1 MVTHS
6 DCPDPCPAGGEA
18 PTERV
23 ERSGPALRPALGP
36 DDRIGPYA
44 ILDRLGEGGM
54 GVVYLAEQR
63 EPVSRRVA
71 LKLMRWGGDSE
82 AVVARFESERQ
93 ALALMSHPHIA
104 QVFDAGT
111 APDGRP
117 YFVMEFVQGVPVTAY
132 CDARKAN
139 TRQRLEL
146 FMQICHAIQHAHFKG
161 IIHRDIKPS
170 NVLVT
175 DREEQAVPKVIDFGV
190 AKATGRRLT
199 DRAVHTE
206 IGQLIGTPAYM
217 SPEQAE
223 MSALDVDTRSDIYS
237 LGVLLYELLAGRLP
251 FDLTEARQKGYS
263 EVQRQIRDVEPPTP
277 SSRLSTLGEAAAE
290 VAGRRGAEPRTL
302 ARDLRGDLDWITMKA
317 MAKDRNRRY
326 ATAAEMAA
334 DIQRHL
340 NHQPVVAG
348 PPEWGYRFRK
358 FVRRHRPAV
367 IATAATAA
375 ALLLGL
381 AGTTAALLQ
390 ARRAEQEA
398 RRQAQRAEEVTA
410 FLTGMLQSPDP
421 YLDGR
426 EVRVADLLRR
436 ATINLDNDTT
446 LDAETKAAVRMALS
460 RPYVVLGQYEEA
472 AAQLHAALELR
483 RRTLGL
489 RHPDTLMTVSDLALL
504 YTNQGRL
511 DQAQPLHE
519 QAVEG
524 LKALQAPAGLERLT
538 ALERWGDFWLAK
550 GDPARAEK
558 IYRETLEFWQTPTA
572 RAKTCLRLATSSQE
586 QGRLEEAETFARQ
599 ALAAASTGL
608 GPDHPE
614 VLDAEGVLASI
625 LTYRGKNAEAV
636 PLMEHALAA
645 HEKQFGPGHTVVAT
659 DLFTL
664 ANAQL
669 ALGRLDDAER
679 SVRRGLDIMARRPE
693 RGTLVELMLTNTFAN
708 VLRLRGRPAEATA
721 ALMSVLAL
729 CAKQLGREHNAVLNA
744 FSGLALNLSKEGR
757 GPEAEKIIREN
768 LAIRER
774 TQGPNHPG
782 TIIETLN
789 LAVQLVRRGA
799 FAEAEDLARSA
810 LERGGAIWP
819 PGHEVI
825 LSLRMT
831 LAQCSKGRRQFA
843 EAEALLRPAYA
854 TARSSLGEEHRLTKR
869 IRELLTELYIAWEK
883 PERIRELDS
892 DKTPG

>member
-6 DCPDPCPAGGEA
+6 DRPDPGPAGGEA
-18 PTERV
+18 STERV
-23 ERSGPALRPALGP
+23 ERSGPVLRSALGP

-82 AVVARFESERQ
+82 AVVARFEAERQ

-104 QVFDAGT
+104 QVYDAGT

-175 DREEQAVPKVIDFGV
+175 DREGQAVPKVIDFGV

-199 DRAVHTE
+199 DREVHTE

-277 SSRLSTLGEAAAE
+277 SSKLSTLGEAAAE
-290 VAGRRGAEPRTL
+290 VAGRRGAEPRAL

-340 NHQPVVAG
+340 NHQPVFAG
-348 PPEWGYRFRK
+348 PPEWSYRFRK

-367 IATAATAA
+367 IATAAIAA

-426 EVRVADLLRR
+426 DVRVADLLRR
-436 ATINLDNDTT
+436 ATINLNNDTT
-446 LDAETKAAVRMALS
+446 LDSETKAAVHMALS
-460 RPYVVLGQYEEA
+460 RQYMVLGQFEDA
-472 AAQLHAALELR
+472 AAQLNAALELR

-489 RHPDTLMTVSDLALL
+489 RHPDTLMTISDLALL

-524 LKALQAPAGLERLT
+524 LKVLQAPAGLERLT

-599 ALAAASTGL
+599 ALAAASPGL

-645 HEKQFGPGHTVVAT
+645 HEKQFGPEHTVVAT

-679 SVRRGLDIMARRPE
+679 NVRRGLDIMARRPE
-693 RGTLVELMLTNTFAN
+693 RGTLVELMLTNTFAD

-789 LAVQLVRRGA
+789 LAVELIRREA
-799 FAEAEDLARSA
+799 YAEAEVLARSA

-819 PGHEVI
+819 PSHEI
-825 LSLRMT
+825 IISLQTT
-831 LAQCSKGRRQFA
+831 LARCFKGRRQFA

-869 IRELLTELYIAWEK
+869 IRELLTELYTAWGRPEK
-883 PERIRELDS
+883 LRDLDS
-892 DKTPG
+892 SQISG

>member
-1 MVTHS
+1 MDRQPEHPES
-6 DCPDPCPAGGEA
+6 PPADGGA

-36 DDRIGPYA
+36 DDRIGSYT

-82 AVVARFESERQ
+82 SVVARFESERQ

-117 YFVMEFVQGVPVTAY
+117 FFVMEFVQGVPITSY
-132 CDARKAN
+132 CDARKVD
-139 TRQRLEL
+139 TRRRLEL
-146 FMQICHAIQHAHFKG
+146 FMQVCHAIQHAHFKG

-175 DREEQAVPKVIDFGV
+175 DREGQAVPKVIDFGV

-199 DRAVHTE
+199 DREVHTE

-223 MSALDVDTRSDIYS
+223 MSVLDVDTRSDIYS

-251 FDLTEARQKGYS
+251 FDLAEARQKGYS

-290 VAGRRGAEPRTL
+290 VAGRRSAEPRTL

-326 ATAAEMAA
+326 ATATELAA

-340 NHQPVVAG
+340 NHQPVAAG

-367 IATAATAA
+367 VATAATAA

-381 AGTTAALLQ
+381 AGTTAAMLQ

-398 RRQAQRAEEVTA
+398 RRQTQRAEEVTA

-426 EVRVADLLRR
+426 EVRVVDLLRR
-436 ATINLDNDTT
+436 AALNLDNDTT
-446 LDAETKAAVRMALS
+446 LDAETKAAVRAALA
-460 RPYVVLGQYEEA
+460 RPYMVLGQFEA
-472 AAQLHAALELR
+472 AADQLNAVLELR
-483 RRTLGL
+483 RRTLSP

-504 YTNQGRL
+504 YTSQGRL

-524 LKALQAPAGLERLT
+524 LRAVQSPPGLELLT
-538 ALERWGDFWLAK
+538 ALERWGDFWLDK

-558 IYRETLEFWQTPTA
+558 IYREILEFGQAPTN
-572 RAKTCLRLATSSQE
+572 RSKTCLRLATSIQE
-586 QGRLEEAETFARQ
+586 QGRLEEAETFARR
-599 ALAAASTGL
+599 ALAAVTPAL
-608 GPDHPE
+608 GPDHPD

-625 LTYRGKNAEAV
+625 LTYRGKHAEAI
-636 PLMEHALAA
+636 PIMERVLAA
-645 HEKQFGPGHTVVAT
+645 HEKQFGPEHTVVAT

-679 SVRRGLDIMARRPE
+679 SVRRGLEIMARRPE
-693 RGTLVELMLTNTFAN
+693 RGTLVELMLTNTYAG
-708 VLRLRGRPAEATA
+708 VLRLRGRPDEAA
-721 ALMSVLAL
+721 AVLQNELVL
-729 CAKQLGREHNAVLNA
+729 CAKQMGREHNVVLNA
-744 FSGLALNLSKEGR
+744 YSELALNLLREGR
-757 GPEAEKIIREN
+757 GPEAEQIIREN
-768 LAIRER
+768 LTIRER
-774 TQGPNHPG
+774 TQGPDHPG

-789 LAVQLVRRGA
+789 LASGLVRRQA
-799 FAEAEDLARSA
+799 YAEAERLARSA
-810 LERGGAIWP
+810 LERANAIWP
-819 PGHEVI
+819 PGHEAI
-825 LSLRMT
+825 LSLQTT
-831 LAQCSKGRRQFA
+831 LARCYQGRRQFA
-843 EAEALLRPAYA
+843 EAEAILQPAYA
-854 TARSSLGEEHRLTKR
+854 TARSSLGDGHRVTQR
-869 IRELLTELYIAWEK
+869 IRELLTELYTAWGRPDK
-883 PERIRELDS
+883 VRELNS
-892 DKTPG
+892 GGKSG